1 MSFINPLL
9 AAKRAK
15 GQAPKFFTHTSRT
28 KQTADT
34 IADARAKAI
43 KLLRENLAYFQ
54 GGSVKAA
61 PEPVIWK
68 LAEEGQYRVGLKYA
82 NVVLKGWADGLY
94 DGYDCDENEVHEYV
108 DIVIT
113 DVEGGACDAALQKI
127 IDANKARVQKILA
140 RKTARAPAAVVAPQ
154 PILSDYDA
162 LVQRMA
168 VAGKVQA

>member
-15 GQAPKFFTHTSRT
+15 GQAPRFFTHTSRA

-43 KLLRENLAYFQ
+43 RLLRENLAYFQ

-61 PEPVIWK
+61 PESVIWK

-108 DIVIT
+108 NIVIA
-113 DVEGGACDAALQKI
+113 DVEGGACDAALQRI

-140 RKTARAPAAVVAPQ
+140 KKALSKAPAA
-154 PILSDYDA
+154 I
-162 LVQRMA
+162 
-168 VAGKVQA
+168 VQAPAS